1 MKSKERP
8 WALTKENLIHEVK
21 KYQEGSKSQKE
32 GKKKEIIIIIKKK
45 RKGSK
50 LGQARGHAA
59 KISVRSEDMQ
69 HEEHQGP
76 RTLMCL

>member
-32 GKKKEIIIIIKKK
+32 GKKKEIIIIKKKK
-45 RKGSK
+45 RIQTWSGQRTCSK
-50 LGQARGHAA
+50 DLGQVRGYATRRA
-59 KISVRSEDMQ
+59 SR
-69 HEEHQGP
+69 P
-76 RTLMCL
+76 

>member
-1 MKSKERP
+1 MKLKSTSKAQSP
-8 WALTKENLIHEVK
+8 KKKE
-21 KYQEGSKSQKE
+21 
-32 GKKKEIIIIIKKK
+32 KKKEIIIIIKKK

-50 LGQARGHAA
+50 LGQARGHAT
-59 KISVRSEDMQ
+59 KISVMPEDMQ